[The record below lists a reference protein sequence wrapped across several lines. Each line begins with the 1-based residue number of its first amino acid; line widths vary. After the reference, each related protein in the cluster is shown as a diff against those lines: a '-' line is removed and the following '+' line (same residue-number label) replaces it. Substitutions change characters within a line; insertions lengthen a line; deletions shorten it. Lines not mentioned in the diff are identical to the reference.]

1 MKNNSF
7 LMNALHLF
15 IILVQVLVRAGFT
28 CDKNFEATYFRA
40 RKFVPVCVT
49 CASTDNLIGVIIENV
64 QRNGRQEILLPQ
76 CQTCID
82 NPDIRSVVCPHIK
95 SNAIFRGF
103 TPIGNVRQVVP
114 VRNSLPVRPQCP
126 AALHGCNLGPR
137 NEDLP
142 LMVLSEIDLSSE
154 ETENGDEVQTS
165 VLQIPDFNQFK
176 DLRALKLKVPCVT
189 WGDGGRL
196 LFECDDEFLNTKMCD
211 GEVIRVVKP
220 KRGERY
226 PTFHVG
232 LKRLT
237 KHLI

>member
-1 MKNNSF
+1 
-7 LMNALHLF
+7 MNALHLL
-15 IILVQVLVRAGFT
+15 IILVQVLLRAGFT

-82 NPDIRSVVCPHIK
+82 NPDIRSVVCAHIK

-142 LMVLSEIDLSSE
+142 PWCSVRLIFRVKKRKMAMKSKRQFYKS
-154 ETENGDEVQTS
+154 QTS
-165 VLQIPDFNQFK
+165 TNS
-176 DLRALKLKVPCVT
+176 RT
-189 WGDGGRL
+189 W
-196 LFECDDEFLNTKMCD
+196 
-211 GEVIRVVKP
+211 
-220 KRGERY
+220 ERWNWKSL
-226 PTFHVG
+226 V
-232 LKRLT
+232 
-237 KHLI
+237 

>member
-1 MKNNSF
+1 
-7 LMNALHLF
+7 MNALHLL
-15 IILVQVLVRAGFT
+15 IILVQVLLRAGFT

-49 CASTDNLIGVIIENV
+49 YASTDNLIGVIIENV
-64 QRNGRQEILLPQ
+64 QRNRRQEILLPQ
-76 CQTCID
+76 CQILTRID

-137 NEDLP
+137 NEGL
-142 LMVLSEIDLSSE
+142 LLGEIDLSSE

-165 VLQIPDFNQFK
+165 VYKSQTSTNS
-176 DLRALKLKVPCVT
+176 RT
-189 WGDGGRL
+189 
-196 LFECDDEFLNTKMCD
+196 
-211 GEVIRVVKP
+211 
-220 KRGERY
+220 
-226 PTFHVG
+226 
-232 LKRLT
+232 
-237 KHLI
+237 